1 MASDRGRGIAVKYR
15 MALAFVA
22 TSCMAGMSFAADLPV
37 SGPYR
42 PGPFVVRQ
50 PVEWTGLYFGAN
62 AGYGWGKYSS
72 NITFSGASTSGLT
85 NPITGITPQGTLGA
99 VAGPTELSGT
109 RVPGSGS
116 PSGAIVGGQIG
127 FNWQAGMFV
136 FGGEI
141 DGQWSGQENTF
152 STVCGTGCSATESI
166 KIRSLAT
173 GRGRLGLAFDWFMPY
188 VTGGAA
194 MVNGLNNLTMTVG
207 GTTASFAPLS
217 HTTLGWT
224 AGAGVEVALWS
235 NWSAKLEYLYVSA
248 NGATKL
254 APIPSVLGLGF
265 ASTPGDYRDNIVRV
279 GFNYRFG
286 PRGGPGLLESPLPAR
301 DAFASNY
308 DFLPNLQFATDRA
321 NVQVAAASRA
331 KSPDHPQ
338 ARPVVTQDVAAQAEP
353 AASEAAPVA
362 RQAAAPRQAPPRQV
376 ASATNEP
383 QFSMADDDVIYTDS
397 ILTEARPARQAVK
410 KRAEREEAES
420 ARMKRIMSICSGC

>member
-15 MALAFVA
+15 IALAFVA

-42 PGPFVVRQ
+42 PGPFMVRQ

-72 NITFSGASTSGLT
+72 NITFAGGGASSLT
-85 NPITGITPQGTLGA
+85 NPITGITPQGTIA
-99 VAGPTELSGT
+99 PVAGPTELSGT

-116 PSGAIVGGQIG
+116 PSGAIAGGQIG

-152 STVCGTGCSATESI
+152 SAACGPGCTATESI

-173 GRGRLGLAFDWFMPY
+173 GRGRFGLAFDWFMPY

-286 PRGGPGLLESPLPAR
+286 PRGGPGVLESPLPAR
-301 DAFASNY
+301 DAFAWNG
-308 DFLPNLQFATDRA
+308 DFLPNLQFATERA

-338 ARPVVTQDVAAQAEP
+338 ARAVVTQDVAAQAAP
-353 AASEAAPVA
+353 AMSEAEPVV

-383 QFSMADDDVIYTDS
+383 QFLMADDEVIYTDT
-397 ILTEARPARQAVK
+397 IVTETRPARQAAK
-410 KRAEREEAES
+410 KRPEREEDES

>member
-1 MASDRGRGIAVKYR
+1 MA
-15 MALAFVA
+15 A
-22 TSCMAGMSFAADLPV
+22 TSFAADLPV

-42 PGPFVVRQ
+42 PGPFIVRQ

-62 AGYGWGKYSS
+62 AGYGWGQYSS
-72 NITFSGASTSGLT
+72 NITFSGGGAFGLT
-85 NPITGITPQGTLGA
+85 NPITGISPGGIIA
-99 VAGPTELSGT
+99 PVGGPTELSGT
-109 RVPGSGS
+109 RILGSGS
-116 PSGAIVGGQIG
+116 PSGAIAGGQIG

-152 STVCGTGCSATESI
+152 SVACGPRCTATESI

-173 GRGRLGLAFDWFMPY
+173 GRGRFGLAFDWIMPY

-194 MVNGLNNLTMTVG
+194 MVNGLNNLSMTVA
-207 GTTASFAPLS
+207 GTTASFLPLS
-217 HTTLGWT
+217 HSTLGWT

-235 NWSAKLEYLYVSA
+235 NWSAKFEYLYVSA
-248 NGATKL
+248 NGATKV
-254 APIPSVLGLGF
+254 APIPNALGLGI

-279 GFNYRFG
+279 GFNYQFG

-301 DAFASNY
+301 DTFAFNS

-321 NVQVAAASRA
+321 NMQVAAANRA
-331 KSPDHPQ
+331 RSPDHAQ
-338 ARPVVTQDVAAQAEP
+338 AKPVVSQDLAVQTAR
-353 AASEAAPVA
+353 AASEVAVRDA
-362 RQAAAPRQAPPRQV
+362 RQASPRQGPPRQV

-383 QFSMADDDVIYTDS
+383 QFLMTDDDVIYTDDFV
-397 ILTEARPARQAVK
+397 TESKPARQVAK
-410 KRAEREEAES
+410 KRPDKEEDES

>member
-1 MASDRGRGIAVKYR
+1 
-15 MALAFVA
+15 
-22 TSCMAGMSFAADLPV
+22 MAGMSFAADLPV

-42 PGPFVVRQ
+42 PGPFMVRQ

-72 NITFSGASTSGLT
+72 NITFAGGGASSLT
-85 NPITGITPQGTLGA
+85 NPITGITPQGTIA
-99 VAGPTELSGT
+99 PVAGPTELSGT

-116 PSGAIVGGQIG
+116 PSGAIAGGQIG

-152 STVCGTGCSATESI
+152 SAACGPGCTATESI

-173 GRGRLGLAFDWFMPY
+173 GRGRFGLAFDWFMPY

-286 PRGGPGLLESPLPAR
+286 PRGGPGVLESPLPAR
-301 DAFASNY
+301 DAFAWNG
-308 DFLPNLQFATDRA
+308 DFLPNLQFATERA

-338 ARPVVTQDVAAQAEP
+338 ARAVVTQDVAAQAAP
-353 AASEAAPVA
+353 AMSEAEPVV

-383 QFSMADDDVIYTDS
+383 QFLMADDEVIYTDT
-397 ILTEARPARQAVK
+397 IVTETRPARQAAK
-410 KRAEREEAES
+410 KRPEREEDES